1 MKRIKLIGVIAVIMI
16 AAMAL
21 SSCGAGSAFTK
32 VVNKDYDLS
41 DTLYTSN
48 STISELQSFE
58 SVINNKYF
66 AIFADTNGEGHAV
79 QKVFSLAENKVVATY
94 TNSSEVAYVIALQEG
109 IPAYVLSYLEDGE
122 KEDDPKEMVYKLY
135 NIKGEEI
142 AKTDDLA
149 GANAKLIA
157 DDLFIFDSAAY
168 GIDENKNIVKTVD
181 IPEYISLAGITRAND
196 KYFYDFTDDGVS
208 IYDRE
213 FNLCSIWCAP
223 EYADIL
229 GSGVLNNGD
238 YLVQYSYELPDD
250 AKDYDLV
257 EDTVKYDLVTVIVN
271 AKTGAEKEVKADF
284 VIKYINPNDTM
295 YNDEAEANENRY
307 TDKFENVAKVVYIEN
322 KMYSDD
328 ERNADIVVLDNNGK
342 IKGSV
347 RVLDEQRAQIS
358 NKIAD
363 DRYLAALK
371 NGDHAVVNGKGD
383 VIGTIASGSL
393 AIKGGYLVG
402 TKAVYN
408 ADFEVV
414 YDLKENDATV
424 VDYVGNTLF
433 VNKKVS
439 DEAYD
444 IIAIRD
450 GEQKTVLS
458 VTKDTKQTFS
468 VVSGI
473 GYCLADTDGNY
484 KYYNAAGTEIVSLKY
499 SLSVVLTSSAYDTVI
514 LKGEDKGVVV
524 YHQFDI
530 AE

>member
-1 MKRIKLIGVIAVIMI
+1 M
-16 AAMAL
+16 
-21 SSCGAGSAFTK
+21 
-32 VVNKDYDLS
+32 
-41 DTLYTSN
+41 
-48 STISELQSFE
+48 
-58 SVINNKYF
+58 
-66 AIFADTNGEGHAV
+66 
-79 QKVFSLAENKVVATY
+79 
-94 TNSSEVAYVIALQEG
+94 
-109 IPAYVLSYLEDGE
+109 
-122 KEDDPKEMVYKLY
+122 
-135 NIKGEEI
+135 GEEI
-142 AKTDDLA
+142 AKTDDLT
-149 GANAKLIA
+149 GANAKALA
-157 DDLFIFDSAAY
+157 DDLFIFDNATY
-168 GIDENKNIVKTVD
+168 VIDENDLFTKGID
-181 IPEYISLAGITRAND
+181 IPEYVSVSGLTNAND
-196 KYFYDFTDDGVS
+196 KYFYNFGDYGVS
-208 IYDRE
+208 VYDRE
-213 FNLCSIWCAP
+213 FKLCSIWAVP
-223 EYADIL
+223 THVETV
-229 GSGVLNNGD
+229 GSGILNNGNII
-238 YLVQYSYELPDD
+238 YQYIYDLPDD
-250 AKDYDLV
+250 AKDYDV
-257 EDTVKYDLVTVIVN
+257 VSEGIKYDLVTIIIN
-271 AKTGAEKEVKADF
+271 AETGKEKEIKTDYVINYVSPNNGMYDDELEAD
-284 VIKYINPNDTM
+284 
-295 YNDEAEANENRY
+295 ENRY
-307 TDKFENVAKVVYIEN
+307 TDDFENLAHITYIED
-322 KMYSDD
+322 KIFPEGES
-328 ERNADIVVLDNNGK
+328 ERNSDIVVLDNNGK

-468 VVSGI
+468 VVNGI